1 MLKKIRKYTISIWI
15 IVLAIFWIYILN
27 HREIL
32 DPKNFAALIQW
43 FWSGAIIV
51 YGLVFLFRWILL
63 VPSTPLILVGM
74 LLFPNSPH
82 IVFIISMMGIIFSSL
97 VIYRF
102 SDLLWLDEYFEEH
115 NHNNKKMEYFINK
128 YWFFAVAFWSF
139 FLVLPTDLVCY
150 IAGMVRMNIYKFI
163 AWVFVWEGLIIWLFI
178 YGWKWLLER
187 ITHSFL

>member
-102 SDLLWLDEYFEEH
+102 SDLLWFDEYFEEH

>member
-1 MLKKIRKYTISIWI
+1 MNPWNTSVIEVLTSILSDTSEAVLKLFVSFHTVSYTHLDVYKRQSYIFIVSFFDKKQLRIRLIPMLKKIKKYTISIWI
-15 IVLAIFWIYILN
+15 IALAIFWIYVLN

-82 IVFIISMMGIIFSSL
+82 TVFIISMMSIVFSSL

-102 SDLLWLDEYFEEH
+102 SDLLWLDEYF
-115 NHNNKKMEYFINK
+115 
-128 YWFFAVAFWSF
+128 
-139 FLVLPTDLVCY
+139 
-150 IAGMVRMNIYKFI
+150 
-163 AWVFVWEGLIIWLFI
+163 
-178 YGWKWLLER
+178 
-187 ITHSFL
+187 